1 MMSMMV
7 KMVTVMVIMIFFGSL
22 AIKVLFILLSQLFTN
37 QLHNCYGSQA
47 IRCVSINCSKVVLP
61 LSRALYG
68 RFSEMILQYQC
79 NESQVTVSQ
88 QSVYHDIMA
97 KPFANTERL

>member
-1 MMSMMV
+1 MMSLI
-7 KMVTVMVIMIFFGSL
+7 VTTMLMMIFFGWL
-22 AIKVLFILLSQLFTN
+22 AIKVLFILLFQLFTY

-88 QSVYHDIMA
+88 QSVYHDIIA